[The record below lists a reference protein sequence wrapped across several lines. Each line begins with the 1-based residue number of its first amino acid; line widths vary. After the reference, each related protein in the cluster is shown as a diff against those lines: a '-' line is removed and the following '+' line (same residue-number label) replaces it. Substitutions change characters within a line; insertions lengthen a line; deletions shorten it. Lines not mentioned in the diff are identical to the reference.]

1 MRLRLNGA
9 NDGDVLQS
17 GLWPASDADSCR
29 IMIQRAKENWLRF
42 KESKPGRRF
51 QDHHYRHQNQGGR
64 GRSIFYVILN
74 VVGGVMVVGG
84 GLIAVPGPG
93 PGWLIILLGLVMI
106 AGESLSFA
114 RFADWAEIK
123 LRRLARRVA
132 GVWAASPASAKV
144 LSILALTFC
153 ATASGYGIYYL
164 VFGS

>member
-1 MRLRLNGA
+1 
-9 NDGDVLQS
+9 
-17 GLWPASDADSCR
+17 
-29 IMIQRAKENWLRF
+29 
-42 KESKPGRRF
+42 
-51 QDHHYRHQNQGGR
+51 
-64 GRSIFYVILN
+64 
-74 VVGGVMVVGG
+74 VGG
-84 GLIAVPGPG
+84 GLVAVPGPG

>member
-1 MRLRLNGA
+1 
-9 NDGDVLQS
+9 
-17 GLWPASDADSCR
+17 
-29 IMIQRAKENWLRF
+29 MIQRAKENWRRL

-51 QDHHYRHQNQGGR
+51 QDHHYRHQGGR
-64 GRSIFYVILN
+64 GRSGFQVILN

-93 PGWLIILLGLVMI
+93 PGWLIILLGMVMI

-132 GVWAASPASAKV
+132 SVWAASPAAAKV
-144 LSILALTFC
+144 LTILALTVC

-164 VFGS
+164 ITS